1 MRAQSPRPSFQL
13 HNRREEQ
20 EHVLV
25 ERKQQPAS
33 ALSQMLAFL
42 LSDLMHRKPQVA
54 SSLSH
59 PVSLNTQ
66 LLPRVRCTPLLR
78 LPLLRLAV
86 SPAPVWSVLAQAVT
100 GREMPLL
107 LSLPSQSQVS
117 SLFSKYPF
125 WPLPLSLPNRYT
137 QGRLPRK
144 CPEHASSKSS

>member
-1 MRAQSPRPSFQL
+1 MRSGRCRWMRAQSPRPSFQL

-66 LLPRVRCTPLLR
+66 LLPRVLCTPLLSTSSPETCCVSCPSLVR
-78 LPLLRLAV
+78 AGTGSDRKGDASTAV
-86 SPAPVWSVLAQAVT
+86 PAQPVP
-100 GREMPLL
+100 GF
-107 LSLPSQSQVS
+107 LSLLQVS
-117 SLFSKYPF
+117 ILALTPES
-125 WPLPLSLPNRYT
+125 T
-137 QGRLPRK
+137 Q
-144 CPEHASSKSS
+144 